1 MNQSFKTYCTVIT
14 IYHVLTTHSYLF
26 YVPLRKSETEM
37 DDEHKTTDPFLG
49 KCKINRLTSF
59 KETKDAYTTKHNSFY
74 SIDYCAIKIL
84 MASFCHG
91 FALFL
96 FFFQL

>member
-1 MNQSFKTYCTVIT
+1 
-14 IYHVLTTHSYLF
+14 
-26 YVPLRKSETEM
+26 M

-96 FFFQL
+96 GFFQLRLEWSPGGRSAVTVTEFGFLCP